1 MRHFSPPLSSNEYQ
15 KLLFDEQVID
25 DKDENLHQ
33 SINDNQIRN
42 YNNDMNVTTTNG
54 IRMRQSFRRNYD
66 GKEQFRHTISNFRF
80 DDRQDQEEQK
90 INDCIVRGLDISH
103 DALQSLLNSKFK
115 MLDLINLMKKTY
127 PKLLFNDQRREIE
140 FLQQVSETIT
150 GNREGENFFLQSLSH
165 FSSY

>member
-1 MRHFSPPLSSNEYQ
+1 
-15 KLLFDEQVID
+15 
-25 DKDENLHQ
+25 
-33 SINDNQIRN
+33 
-42 YNNDMNVTTTNG
+42 
-54 IRMRQSFRRNYD
+54 MRQSFRRNYH

-80 DDRQDQEEQK
+80 DDRQDQEDQEEQK

-103 DALQSLLNSKFK
+103 DALQLLLNSKFK
-115 MLDLINLMKKTY
+115 MLDLIDLMKKTY

-165 FSSY
+165 FFSY

>member
-1 MRHFSPPLSSNEYQ
+1 MEYERDNHFEEIIME
-15 KLLFDEQVID
+15 K
-25 DKDENLHQ
+25 
-33 SINDNQIRN
+33 
-42 YNNDMNVTTTNG
+42 NN
-54 IRMRQSFRRNYD
+54 F
-66 GKEQFRHTISNFRF
+66 EHTISNFRF

-115 MLDLINLMKKTY
+115 MLDLIDLMKKTY

-150 GNREGENFFLQSLSH
+150 GNREGENFFLQSSSH